1 MCEGRRRGGGVR
13 EHYQGANGPYL
24 PHHRDQ
30 QSIQSSASTGDF
42 ELSTIQPDSK
52 KIVVTTTRYNQTDPL
67 LTDFIDDLVE

>member
-13 EHYQGANGPYL
+13 EHYRGANGPYL
-24 PHHRDQ
+24 PHHCDQ